1 MIIKE
6 VFSQALQA
14 LNGHRYR
21 ALMTMLGIG
30 WGIVAVVLLMAYGN
44 GFHNALVYGFTRA
57 FSDGVVV
64 IWGGQTSKQ
73 AGGERAGK
81 RIRLKEDDVEALA
94 QLGTIKFASPE
105 YVEFL
110 PMSYGTKQTSAN
122 VRGVAPEYGVMRS
135 EDAER
140 GRFINAED
148 IEKQRRVA
156 FLGSEVARKLF
167 GNSSSAGGG
176 VGETIRLNGLSFEI
190 VGIMPPKV
198 TLSNYYS
205 PDKYCVFIPY
215 TTVKQVW
222 HQDWVDNLVIQTLNP
237 MLHTQALKQ
246 VRETLAARHGFDARD
261 ERALDFND
269 SVENM
274 QMISGIT
281 GGLKF
286 ILSFIGA
293 LTLMIGGIGV
303 MNIMLVSVTER
314 TREIGIRK
322 ALGAQRKHILLQFL
336 LEALCITFLGGVL
349 GMMLSYALVAVVG
362 TRPFLAELM
371 DDPTKETDIHLMLSP
386 DIMLVAGGI
395 LALVGILSG
404 FWPALRASKMD
415 PIESLRYE

>member
-1 MIIKE
+1 
-6 VFSQALQA
+6 
-14 LNGHRYR
+14 
-21 ALMTMLGIG
+21 
-30 WGIVAVVLLMAYGN
+30 
-44 GFHNALVYGFTRA
+44 
-57 FSDGVVV
+57 
-64 IWGGQTSKQ
+64 
-73 AGGERAGK
+73 
-81 RIRLKEDDVEALA
+81 
-94 QLGTIKFASPE
+94 
-105 YVEFL
+105 
-110 PMSYGTKQTSAN
+110 
-122 VRGVAPEYGVMRS
+122 
-135 EDAER
+135 
-140 GRFINAED
+140 
-148 IEKQRRVA
+148 
-156 FLGSEVARKLF
+156 
-167 GNSSSAGGG
+167 
-176 VGETIRLNGLSFEI
+176 
-190 VGIMPPKV
+190 
-198 TLSNYYS
+198 
-205 PDKYCVFIPY
+205 
-215 TTVKQVW
+215 
-222 HQDWVDNLVIQTLNP
+222 

-246 VRETLAARHGFDARD
+246 VREVLAARHGFDARD

-322 ALGAQRKHILLQFL
+322 ALGAKRKHILLQFL
-336 LEALCITFLGGVL
+336 SEALCITFLGGVL
-349 GMMLSYALVAVVG
+349 GMLLSYALVAVVG

>member
-6 VFSQALQA
+6 VFTQAIQAL
-14 LNGHRYR
+14 LGHRYR

-44 GFHNALVYGFTRA
+44 GFHNALIYGFTRA

-81 RIRLKEDDVEALA
+81 RIRLKEDDIEALA
-94 QLGTIKFASPE
+94 QLGTIKYASPE
-105 YVEFL
+105 YVEYL
-110 PMSYGTKQTSAN
+110 PLSFGTKQTSAN
-122 VRGVAPEYGVMRS
+122 VRGVSPEYGTMRS
-135 EDAER
+135 EDAAR
-140 GRFINAED
+140 GRFINADD

-167 GNSSSAGGG
+167 GNASNFGG

-261 ERALDFND
+261 DRALDFND

-322 ALGAQRKHILLQFL
+322 ALGAKRKHILLQFL
-336 LEALCITFLGGVL
+336 SEALCITFLGGL
-349 GMMLSYALVAVVG
+349 IGMLLSYALVAVVG

>member
-1 MIIKE
+1 MITKE
-6 VFSQALQA
+6 IFNQAIQALI
-14 LNGHRYR
+14 GHRYR
-21 ALMTMLGIG
+21 AAMTMLGIG

-44 GFHNALVYGFTRA
+44 GFHNALMYGFNRA
-57 FSDGVVV
+57 FSNGVVV

-81 RIRLKEDDVEALA
+81 RIRLKEDDLEPLA
-94 QLGTIKFASPE
+94 QLGAIKHVSPE

-110 PMSYGTKQTSAN
+110 PLSFDTKQTSAN
-122 VRGVAPEYGVMRS
+122 VRGVAPEYGSMRS
-135 EDAER
+135 EDAES

-148 IEKQRRVA
+148 IEKQKRVA

-167 GNSSSAGGG
+167 GNSPG
-176 VGETIRLNGLSFEI
+176 VGRTIRLNGLSFEVI
-190 VGIMPPKV
+190 GILPPKV
-198 TLSNYYS
+198 TISNYYS

-222 HQDWVDNLVIQTLNP
+222 HQDWVDNLVIQSMNP
-237 MLHTQALKQ
+237 MLHTQAMKQ
-246 VRETLAARHGFDARD
+246 VREVLGARHGFDPRD
-261 ERALDFND
+261 ERALDMND
-269 SVENM
+269 SVENAA
-274 QMISGIT
+274 MIGGIT
-281 GGLKF
+281 NGLKA

-314 TREIGIRK
+314 TREIGVRK
-322 ALGAQRKHILLQFL
+322 ALGAKRRHILFQFL
-336 LEALCITFLGGVL
+336 AEALVITFLGGLV
-349 GMMLSYALVAVVG
+349 GIGFSYALVSLVG
-362 TRPFLAELM
+362 TRPFLAELL

-386 DIMLVAGGI
+386 DILIVATVI

-404 FWPALRASKMD
+404 LWPAMRASKLD